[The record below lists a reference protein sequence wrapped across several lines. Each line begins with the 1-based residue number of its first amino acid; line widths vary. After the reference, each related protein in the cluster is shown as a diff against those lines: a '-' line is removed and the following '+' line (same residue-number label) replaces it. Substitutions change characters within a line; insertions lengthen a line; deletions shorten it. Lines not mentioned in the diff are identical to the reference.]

1 MVHFQEKIA
10 EMQRKLNK
18 INENIEEIK
27 NERKTMEI
35 NKKSNKNNDFLKNNI
50 KKKNYLKNNN
60 QSINFFNKQ
69 NVINSDFNLIS
80 NNTGKT
86 FYQYK
91 NSFTNNLITNN
102 MNYIPKKGDFINH
115 KLNLNKEQKF
125 SNENCKNETPTFYK
139 NNSNYKNYKIN
150 INNSNIT
157 ERISNNNCFNNKKMR
172 KINSASEIDSIN
184 VIKSHKKFKQFLT
197 EKKISY
203 KKNINNL
210 GKNNNYIHHRKNII
224 DIDYNYAYNTD
235 ERINNKNILI
245 KSRTKNSNS
254 LNKENQKMRNILKK
268 GNYSCSN
275 IMKNEN
281 KLDYSPIFSDRNDN
295 HKIIKNKNKYEELLF
310 DIIKITKDYN
320 NNSDINIDN
329 IINEYKLIL
338 NNNKIKD
345 EFIIKIINLY
355 NKNNKLKLDI
365 NKIESIS
372 PTWNWLK
379 ANYDYNI
386 KNEEYKNLCL
396 DIMKEY
402 NLNNIEQLKIFISK
416 MLKKINTNNYFIEG
430 IKKILLP

>member
-1 MVHFQEKIA
+1 
-10 EMQRKLNK
+10 
-18 INENIEEIK
+18 
-27 NERKTMEI
+27 
-35 NKKSNKNNDFLKNNI
+35 
-50 KKKNYLKNNN
+50 
-60 QSINFFNKQ
+60 
-69 NVINSDFNLIS
+69 
-80 NNTGKT
+80 
-86 FYQYK
+86 
-91 NSFTNNLITNN
+91 
-102 MNYIPKKGDFINH
+102 
-115 KLNLNKEQKF
+115 
-125 SNENCKNETPTFYK
+125 
-139 NNSNYKNYKIN
+139 
-150 INNSNIT
+150 
-157 ERISNNNCFNNKKMR
+157 MR

-379 ANYDYNI
+379 TNYDYNI

>member
-1 MVHFQEKIA
+1 
-10 EMQRKLNK
+10 
-18 INENIEEIK
+18 
-27 NERKTMEI
+27 
-35 NKKSNKNNDFLKNNI
+35 
-50 KKKNYLKNNN
+50 
-60 QSINFFNKQ
+60 
-69 NVINSDFNLIS
+69 
-80 NNTGKT
+80 
-86 FYQYK
+86 
-91 NSFTNNLITNN
+91 
-102 MNYIPKKGDFINH
+102 
-115 KLNLNKEQKF
+115 
-125 SNENCKNETPTFYK
+125 
-139 NNSNYKNYKIN
+139 
-150 INNSNIT
+150 
-157 ERISNNNCFNNKKMR
+157 MR

-197 EKKISY
+197 EKKNSY

-224 DIDYNYAYNTD
+224 DINYNYAYNTD

-245 KSRTKNSNS
+245 KSRTKYSNS

-295 HKIIKNKNKYEELLF
+295 HKIMKNKNKYKELLF

-379 ANYDYNI
+379 TNYDYNI